1 MNADMPNP
9 AVSTE
14 NELHNVDYMMSGV
27 DFEVWCADVLRLIG
41 YDDVRLTDRTND
53 HGVDITAYRDGVKYG
68 FQCKCY
74 SKNVGNKAVQEI
86 ISGIRMYQCQKAV
99 VITNQ
104 YFTKNARLEARNDV
118 ELWDRDVLRHY
129 LNVIYAAQ
137 EDSNEDDEPEESEEP
152 EEDETSE
159 DDEPETFLQEDDPEL
174 FRAVLECGNV
184 RLYRDLFIRE
194 WKQQEKAGAM
204 DEPAIVWYKSGGF
217 RFYEKLYLDEYK
229 KQRELLMEER
239 QREFEQIYDQ
249 NVEKP
254 EQQEEY
260 NAQEAPPDDEIRLH
274 PNDQTPEWSRNIN
287 LWPYDIAAAEID
299 YDYYRSLP
307 RVRNNPRFPLYIT
320 CVAVGG
326 DTKYWNPYPLAD
338 SDPEIYGAIELFPLK
353 EFETAEAAEHFLRA
367 AQREYFAICHKHYGD
382 TSVSITVRADVVR
395 KTFAPGKNTFVL
407 KNWSSNEAHLI
418 NWASTDDSDGVY
430 DESGTTTTGAQNA
443 PENESTRRE
452 TAVTENNVYS
462 GTAGD
467 SHKAHN
473 LLSMNAAER
482 LTYLAEKSLD
492 YDSRGYNP
500 QGYDPNNVTYK
511 TKPPTGWMKIL
522 LWFVSIVF
530 LLVSA
535 VLFLSG
541 LALRDDSVIASG
553 ASYLMVSAFTSPA
566 KKIWNFFQKCGMTG
580 KRRFILSVLFCFL
593 GLIILGMTDIPG

>member
-1 MNADMPNP
+1 MPNP
-9 AVSTE
+9 DVSTE
-14 NELHNVDYMMSGV
+14 NELRNVDYMMSGV

-99 VITNQ
+99 VITNR
-104 YFTKNARLEARNDV
+104 YFTKNAKLEARNDV
-118 ELWDRDVLRHY
+118 ELWDRDALRHY
-129 LNVIYAAQ
+129 LNVIFTAF
-137 EDSNEDDEPEESEEP
+137 EDYGEDEEPGESEDEVSEVDDEPEQR
-152 EEDETSE
+152 EEDDT
-159 DDEPETFLQEDDPEL
+159 
-174 FRAVLECGNV
+174 
-184 RLYRDLFIRE
+184 
-194 WKQQEKAGAM
+194 
-204 DEPAIVWYKSGGF
+204 
-217 RFYEKLYLDEYK
+217 
-229 KQRELLMEER
+229 
-239 QREFEQIYDQ
+239 
-249 NVEKP
+249 
-254 EQQEEY
+254 
-260 NAQEAPPDDEIRLH
+260 QEAPSDDEIRLH

-307 RVRNNPRFPLYIT
+307 RVRNDPRFPLYIT

-395 KTFAPGKNTFVL
+395 KTFAPGKNIFVL

-430 DESGTTTTGAQNA
+430 DESGTDTTGAQNA

-462 GTAGD
+462 EAADD

-535 VLFLSG
+535 VLFLGG